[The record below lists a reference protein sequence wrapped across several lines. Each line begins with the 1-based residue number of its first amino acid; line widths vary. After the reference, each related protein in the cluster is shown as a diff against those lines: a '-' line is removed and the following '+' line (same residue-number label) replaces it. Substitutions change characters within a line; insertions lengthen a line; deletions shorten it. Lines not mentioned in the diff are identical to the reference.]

1 MNTIPLAFMVSQL
14 GASFATR
21 NAARRLNKT
30 DVIECLERHM
40 LGDWGE
46 VDDFDW
52 KTNDD
57 GGRVWVPN
65 CFVLCRSEEE
75 SVSDRHGSGSFND
88 NDPAPGRI
96 LS

>member
-30 DVIECLERHM
+30 DVIKCLERHM

-52 KTNDD
+52 KTNDMAVEY
-57 GGRVWVPN
+57 GFPI
-65 CFVLCRSEEE
+65 
-75 SVSDRHGSGSFND
+75 VSSYVDRKKNQFLIVTEADHSTTT
-88 NDPAPGRI
+88 I
-96 LS
+96 LLPDEY